1 MRCSSVLHRRYPA
14 RAEASDVKI
23 FPLMS
28 KLPKDSSHAI
38 SQVPNSIQTARV
50 KLLSTDHFGSELVG
64 ESLRAIKRVIEA
76 RMSEVINRG
85 VALGIAN
92 STRKVLIIRAD
103 CAAGCAFLSAR
114 SEVSVLRPSSVVP
127 LRLFHCQTS
136 HVKWM
141 ECETPVG
148 CRVDTGS
155 NWWGAN
161 GSHQINIP
169 PHQVTT
175 SATFSV

>member
-38 SQVPNSIQTARV
+38 PQVPNSIQTARV

-64 ESLRAIKRVIEA
+64 ESLRAIKRGIEA
-76 RMSEVINRG
+76 RMLKVINRG
-85 VALGIAN
+85 VALGIAG
-92 STRKVLIIRAD
+92 SSRKVLIIRAD

-114 SEVSVLRPSSVVP
+114 SEASVLRPSSVVP
-127 LRLFHCQTS
+127 LGFFRCQTS
-136 HVKWM
+136 HVKRM
-141 ECETPVG
+141 GCETPVG
-148 CRVDTGS
+148 CRVDTSS
-155 NWWGAN
+155 NWWGVN
-161 GSHQINIP
+161 GSYQINIP
-169 PHQVTT
+169 PRQVPT